1 MPGRVPPRRLSP
13 RETDEGD
20 RLLRPKGPPLANR
33 TQPGGRGRAGARAP
47 GPGAGPERRISTPL
61 ASPRVPRYVSGASRD
76 QTVPDPLTLLRGWG
90 NRAKLACGPGSRV
103 PRSADPRP
111 YQVPSRHRC
120 HPQTACLLFFF
131 FFLIDSQKNLGPQRS
146 PPCPSPRRHHH
157 PLGAAP
163 TPPSSPHHLELEVGS
178 DWPGLEFQRLPS
190 CFEPVIKLLDMLIFL
205 PKNVH

>member
-47 GPGAGPERRISTPL
+47 GPGGGPREAHQHPIGQSPRPSLRLWSLSRPNCPRPAHVAQRLGQPGQAGLRARLPGPEICRPSPL
-61 ASPRVPRYVSGASRD
+61 SSSIPPPLSP
-76 QTVPDPLTLLRGWG
+76 T
-90 NRAKLACGPGSRV
+90 N
-103 PRSADPRP
+103 
-111 YQVPSRHRC
+111 
-120 HPQTACLLFFF
+120 CLLTFFF

-163 TPPSSPHHLELEVGS
+163 TPPLKPAP
-178 DWPGLEFQRLPS
+178 PGAGGWVRLAWTRISAP
-190 CFEPVIKLLDMLIFL
+190 PLLF
-205 PKNVH
+205 

>member
-131 FFLIDSQKNLGPQRS
+131 FPDRFTEKLRAAAQPSLSIAS
-146 PPCPSPRRHHH
+146 PSPSPSWSCPH
-157 PLGAAP
+157 PALKPAPPGAGGWVRLAWTRISAP
-163 TPPSSPHHLELEVGS
+163 P
-178 DWPGLEFQRLPS
+178 
-190 CFEPVIKLLDMLIFL
+190 LLF
-205 PKNVH
+205 

>member
-131 FFLIDSQKNLGPQRS
+131 FPDRFTEKLRAAAQPSLSIAS
-146 PPCPSPRRHHH
+146 PPSPSPSWRCPH
-157 PLGAAP
+157 PALKPAPPGAGGWVRLAWTRISAP
-163 TPPSSPHHLELEVGS
+163 P
-178 DWPGLEFQRLPS
+178 
-190 CFEPVIKLLDMLIFL
+190 LLF
-205 PKNVH
+205 

>member
-131 FFLIDSQKNLGPQRS
+131 FFPDRFTEKLRAAAQPSLSIAS
-146 PPCPSPRRHHH
+146 PSPSPSWLCPH
-157 PLGAAP
+157 PALKPAPPGAGGWVRLAWTRISAP
-163 TPPSSPHHLELEVGS
+163 P
-178 DWPGLEFQRLPS
+178 
-190 CFEPVIKLLDMLIFL
+190 LLF
-205 PKNVH
+205 